1 MSRSQILKIVA
12 GLAVLVLL
20 LDYMGTYQMSNEEK
34 AFSFSA
40 VLVAIGKWIMGRLT
54 DSKKESKP
62 ATSNGGGVNI
72 NPVTVGKGDTEIKTG
87 KVVGGDEVKGDK
99 IGGDKFQGNKAAG
112 DLVRGDK
119 HEHHHHYDQASKI
132 IDPEK
137 KN

>member
-12 GLAVLVLL
+12 GLAGLVLL

-62 ATSNGGGVNI
+62 AAPLSGSNSQINTVYGKLEANEEIQGDDNSNNSGNI
-72 NPVTVGKGDTEIKTG
+72 TKAQTI
-87 KVVGGDEVKGDK
+87 
-99 IGGDKFQGNKAAG
+99 IYGNQTIFAPP
-112 DLVRGDK
+112 
-119 HEHHHHYDQASKI
+119 EFTPPI
-132 IDPEK
+132 IREK

>member
-62 ATSNGGGVNI
+62 AASLSGSNNQINTVYGKLEANNEIQGYNI
-72 NPVTVGKGDTEIKTG
+72 SGNSVAGNITNAGNIV
-87 KVVGGDEVKGDK
+87 
-99 IGGDKFQGNKAAG
+99 IGNQTIFATLD
-112 DLVRGDK
+112 
-119 HEHHHHYDQASKI
+119 YSPPI
-132 IDPEK
+132 IREK